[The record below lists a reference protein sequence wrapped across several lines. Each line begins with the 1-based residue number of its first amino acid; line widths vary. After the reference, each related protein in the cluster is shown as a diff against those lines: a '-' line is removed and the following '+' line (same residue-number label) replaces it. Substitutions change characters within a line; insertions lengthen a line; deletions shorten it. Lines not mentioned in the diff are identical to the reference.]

1 MKSFK
6 YLLLTTFTATLL
18 YSCEEAEVNKQ
29 PEPTAKGTAVLSFSE
44 ATLRSNGRSFT
55 TESVSPKTVVI
66 SVKDSVGNYVLNQ
79 ERIELIRIGEGYITK
94 QMEFSVGS
102 YTIEDFIVLDEAE
115 TAVYLTPKVG
125 SELAQLVNHPLPVS
139 FTVATERTTDV
150 ALEVVPA
157 DLGNPSQYGY
167 ATFSFDIVN
176 TLERG
181 LAGYYR
187 FDGNVSD
194 ASEYANHAINA
205 TKGVYTKGVVGDAL
219 YFNGTDDYLT
229 LENTLRLSKE
239 FAFSFWVKSEG
250 AASATENNGAVISK
264 YNFNQRSFYITSYG
278 YQDSRSENLI
288 HASFFGA
295 GNTNNRQR
303 DWVTSNLSNAY
314 LTENQWDPAQWN
326 IVDADT
332 LTKNAWT
339 HVVVNMDSAML
350 SVYLDGKLKVQKE
363 RAYDAYH
370 DSSQK
375 TYIGN
380 IFSGGEGNNNHFH
393 GYLDELRIYERSLY
407 PQEIEQL
414 CGK

>member
-1 MKSFK
+1 MKNLS
-6 YLLLTTFTATLL
+6 YLLVTVFTTALL
-18 YSCEEAEVNKQ
+18 YSCEEADIDKQ
-29 PEPTAKGTAVLSFSE
+29 PEPSAKGTAVLSFSK
-44 ATLRSNGRSFT
+44 ATSSSNGRSF
-55 TESVSPKTVVI
+55 VDDKLSPKTVAI
-66 SVKDSVGNYVLNQ
+66 SVKDSLGNYVLNQ
-79 ERIELIRIGEGYITK
+79 EKLELIQIGNGYITK
-94 QMEFSVGS
+94 QMEFSMGS
-102 YTIEDFIVLDEAE
+102 HTIEDFIVLDEVG
-115 TAVYLTPKVG
+115 TAIYLTPKAD
-125 SELAQLVNHPLPVS
+125 SELAQLVDHPLPVS

-157 DLGNPSQYGY
+157 DLGDPSLYGY

-181 LAGYYR
+181 LTGYYR
-187 FDGNVSD
+187 FDGNVND
-194 ASEYANHAINA
+194 ASEYANHAINS
-205 TKGVYTKGVVGDAL
+205 TKGVYTNGVVGEAL
-219 YFNGTDDYLT
+219 YFDGTDDYLT
-229 LENTLRLSKE
+229 LESTLSLSKE
-239 FAFSFWVKSEG
+239 FAFSFWVKSQG

-264 YNFNQRSFYITSYG
+264 YSFNQRSFYITTYG
-278 YQDSRSENLI
+278 YQDTRSENLI

-303 DWVTSNLSNAY
+303 DWVTSNLSDTY
-314 LTENQWDPAQWN
+314 LRQSQWDPARWN
-326 IVDADT
+326 IVNADT
-332 LTKNAWT
+332 LTKNEWT

-350 SVYLDGKLKVQKE
+350 SVYLDGKLKVQKQRE
-363 RAYDAYH
+363 FDAYY

-407 PQEIEQL
+407 SQEIEAL